1 MENRIDSLFKYK
13 QGTVLSIYFTAGYPN
28 LNDTLTIAKE
38 LEANGVDMLEIGI
51 PFSDPLADGPVI
63 QNSSKI
69 AIQNGMCIEL
79 LLEQLITLRKHIS
92 IPVLLMG
99 YYNPMLQYG
108 VVSFLEKIAAI
119 GIDGLIIPDMPIEE
133 YQEIY
138 EADFKRLNLKNIL
151 LITPQNSDSRIR
163 YIDSVSGG
171 FIYVVSSS
179 ATTGGH
185 TDFSEKRE
193 AYLSKISSMKLN
205 NPCVVGFGIQN
216 KEDVK
221 QVGKYADG
229 TIIGTAFINAIAQ
242 GELKQQIKNFIK
254 TVSHDTTVRT

>member
-13 QGTVLSIYFTAGYPN
+13 SGTVLSVYFTAGYPN

-38 LEANGVDMLEIGI
+38 LEANGVNMLEIGI

-69 AIQNGMCIEL
+69 AIENGMCIEL
-79 LLEQLITLRKHIS
+79 LLEQLRTLRENIA

-99 YYNPMLQYG
+99 YYNPILQYG
-108 VVSFLEKIAAI
+108 VTLFLEKIAAI

-133 YQEIY
+133 YQQNY

-151 LITPQNSDSRIR
+151 LITPQTSDSRIG

-179 ATTGGH
+179 ATTGEH
-185 TDFSEKRE
+185 TGFSEKRE
-193 AYLSKISSMKLN
+193 SYLSKISSMKLN

-229 TIIGTAFINAIAQ
+229 AIIGTAFIKAIAK
-242 GELKQQIKNFIK
+242 GELKQQIKHFIK
-254 TVSHDTTVRT
+254 TVNHDTTVRT

>member
-13 QGTVLSIYFTAGYPN
+13 SGTVLSVYFTAGYPN

-38 LEANGVDMLEIGI
+38 LEANGVNMLEIGI

-69 AIQNGMCIEL
+69 AIENGMSIEL
-79 LLEQLITLRKHIS
+79 LLEQLITLREHIA

-99 YYNPMLQYG
+99 YYNPILQYG
-108 VVSFLEKIAAI
+108 VATFLEKIATI

-133 YQEIY
+133 YQEDY

-151 LITPQNSDSRIR
+151 LITPQTSESRIR

-179 ATTGGH
+179 ATTGEH
-185 TDFSEKRE
+185 TGLSEKRE
-193 AYLSKISSMKLN
+193 SYLSKISSMKLN

-216 KEDVK
+216 KEDLK

-229 TIIGTAFINAIAQ
+229 AIIGTAFIKVITQ